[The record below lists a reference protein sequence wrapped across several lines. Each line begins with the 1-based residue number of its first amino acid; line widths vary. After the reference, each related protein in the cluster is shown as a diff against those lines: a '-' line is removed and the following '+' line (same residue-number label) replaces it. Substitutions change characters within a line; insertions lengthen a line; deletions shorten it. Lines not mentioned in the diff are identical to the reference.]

1 MAVQSPTD
9 AEEPSVV
16 SNPTKR
22 IRWATRRTPGKK
34 GQKKRESIL
43 AKLGHRRTPSRGSR
57 DSMGSTIKG
66 KIPEDPEAE
75 AGQTGGDD
83 EHADDNEQWGP
94 ARQVYFN
101 IPLPAEARDEE
112 GKPLVHYARN
122 KIRTAKYTPLR

>member
-1 MAVQSPTD
+1 MAVQEP
-9 AEEPSVV
+9 AEGENPSVV

-22 IRWATRRTPGKK
+22 IRWATRRAPGQK

-57 DSMGSTIKG
+57 DSTGSTFKG

-75 AGQTGGDD
+75 AAAEAGDD
-83 EHADDNEQWGP
+83 DHTDDNEQWGP

-101 IPLPAEARDEE
+101 IPLPKEERDEE
-112 GKPLVHYARN
+112 GKPLAHYARN
-122 KIRTAKYTPLR
+122 KIRTAKYTPIR